1 MNFYEKAHHQS
12 APCAEHDDLACSCFG
27 SRQYRG
33 GGIDPAAYASNEPLP
48 DLVMNS
54 ATGLPMAESGNGW
67 TYSGGKL
74 TLTSGEWNFSYTH
87 PANGAGETLSEVKCI
102 VQINEGATVTG
113 GTFTKVVNNGVN
125 DRENKAVS
133 LQVAHLRVR

>member
-1 MNFYEKAHHQS
+1 MKKRIISLLLALSMMISLVPVS
-12 APCAEHDDLACSCFG
+12 ALANT
-27 SRQYRG
+27 G

-87 PANGAGETLSEVKCI
+87 PANGAGETLSEVYRSNQRGRNC
-102 VQINEGATVTG
+102 
-113 GTFTKVVNNGVN
+113 
-125 DRENKAVS
+125 DRR
-133 LQVAHLRVR
+133 HLHKSGQQWCK